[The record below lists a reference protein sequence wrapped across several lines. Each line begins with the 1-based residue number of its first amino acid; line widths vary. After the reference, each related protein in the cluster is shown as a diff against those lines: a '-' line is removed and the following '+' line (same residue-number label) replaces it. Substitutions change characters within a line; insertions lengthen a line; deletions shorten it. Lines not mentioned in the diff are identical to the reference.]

1 MIKGLTH
8 DVNGVIN
15 QTTKYKGKISTG
27 FAPGEGPNKA
37 NHPIPCGYFRMLK
50 EITINDRIG
59 GKDVIRKEWKL
70 NEDIQKKLEE
80 TLNNSKTPR
89 KIDFICLFSH
99 PEQLWESSLA
109 MYSSTDGLMCRGHG
123 MSTVAKQLK
132 VEGDKRTWLDREC
145 KYKECPDFMH
155 KDCKE
160 IGLMK
165 VFPLI
170 DISTNPYRFET
181 RSLYT
186 IAGIEA
192 SLDKLWNLCKA
203 AHIIKKYEAKKDIPF
218 EGFFGMQFSLIH
230 KKTKGAGRDIF
241 ITDII
246 PTPET
251 AAAIMEPIKRGIK
264 MNQAAALTAGG
275 SSFSLLNAD
284 IEEAVMIE
292 GPEEGPAAAM
302 DSEDEKAIASQF
314 GADAAKT
321 EPDDAASMDAAAATL
336 LDK

>member
-1 MIKGLTH
+1 MIEGLTH
-8 DVNGVIN
+8 INGVIN

-37 NHPIPCGYFRMLK
+37 NHPVACGYFRILK
-50 EITINDRIG
+50 EVVINDRIG
-59 GKDVIRKEWKL
+59 GKDVTRKEWKL
-70 NEDIQKKLEE
+70 NEPVQKTLEE
-80 TLNNSKTPR
+80 SLGSKTPR
-89 KIDFICLFSH
+89 KIDFICLFQT

-109 MYSSTDGLMCRGHG
+109 MYSGSDGLLCRGHG
-123 MSTVAKQLK
+123 NSTVAKNLK
-132 VEGDKRTWLDREC
+132 VTGDKREWVNREC
-145 KYKECPDFMH
+145 KYKECPDFI
-155 KDCKE
+155 KEDCKE

-165 VFPLI
+165 IFPLL
-170 DISTNPYRFET
+170 DVSTNPYRFET

-186 IAGIEA
+186 ITGIEA

-203 AHIIKKYEAKKDIPF
+203 AHIIRKFEAKKDIPF

-230 KKTKGAGRDIF
+230 KKTKGGGRDIF
-241 ITDII
+241 ITDIV

-264 MNQAAALTAGG
+264 MNQTAALTAGG

-284 IEEAVMIE
+284 IDEGIMIE
-292 GPEEGPAAAM
+292 GPEEEGQAFKL
-302 DSEDEKAIASQF
+302 DVEDEKAIASQF
-314 GADAAKT
+314 GADSDKSGSDDSALEAAAK
-321 EPDDAASMDAAAATL
+321 EVL